1 MVATN
6 SVAKR
11 TGNISAGTS
20 AFAMIVLE
28 KELENVHPEIDMVTT
43 PSGELV
49 GMVHTNNC
57 SSDINAWVSIFEE
70 FTNSLGMEISRDK
83 LFTVLFNK
91 ALEGDTDCGG
101 LLSYGYFSGEN
112 ITGVNEGRPLF
123 VRTPGSRFDL
133 ANFMRIHLASAFGAM
148 RIGMDIL
155 KSENVQIDRLVGHGG
170 IFKTPEVG
178 QRILASAM
186 EAPVTVMDTAG
197 EGGAWGIALLAAY
210 MMDRHGKSLENF
222 LAEDVFGQDQGITIT
237 PSAEEIAGYQIFMRR
252 YREGIDIEKTAIHQL
267 QEKGVIENAGTT
279 ERRSIPSKS

>member
-267 QEKGVIENAGTT
+267 QEEGVIENAGTT
-279 ERRSIPSKS
+279 ERRSVSSKS

>member
-1 MVATN
+1 
-6 SVAKR
+6 
-11 TGNISAGTS
+11 
-20 AFAMIVLE
+20 
-28 KELENVHPEIDMVTT
+28 
-43 PSGELV
+43 
-49 GMVHTNNC
+49 NNC
-57 SSDINAWVSIFEE
+57 SSDINAWVNIFEE

-155 KSENVQIDRLVGHGG
+155 KSEDVQIDRLVGHGG

-210 MMDRHGKSLENF
+210 MMYRHGKSLENF

-237 PSAEEIAGYQIFMRR
+237 PSAEEIAGYQIFMSR

-279 ERRSIPSKS
+279 ERRSVSSKS

>member
-57 SSDINAWVSIFEE
+57 SSDINAWVNIFEE

-155 KSENVQIDRLVGHGG
+155 KSEDVQIDRLVGHGG

-237 PSAEEIAGYQIFMRR
+237 PSAEEIAGYQIFMSR

-279 ERRSIPSKS
+279 ERRSVSSKS